1 MRLYPVLLAL
11 NLMLGSVIGNA
22 STAQNVVNPMVDHPG
37 VSQEQLERVYTE
49 AYQQS
54 GFRLID
60 RRQENGYG
68 SNRVI
73 TLTFELTGASHADN
87 VPGTTLAI
95 SSGGQATPCSP
106 CQLARESYMT
116 PDASNPD
123 AAVRARGKQ
132 ALANADAAA
141 LTKVRQRIGISLPE
155 VIPPTHPTH

>member
-1 MRLYPVLLAL
+1 MRVRPMFLVF
-11 NLMLGSVIGNA
+11 NLVLGSIISNA
-22 STAQNVVNPMVDHPG
+22 PIAQNVAIPMMDHPG

-49 AYQQS
+49 AYRQS

-106 CQLARESYMT
+106 CQLARESYMA

-132 ALANADAAA
+132 ALATADAAA
-141 LTKVRQRIGISLPE
+141 LAKVRQHLGISLPE
-155 VIPPTHPTH
+155 VPTPAASAY